1 MCVCVCACVLAY
13 ACACVWETILNKWTV
28 IVQGCITLGDAVVL
42 IIPLLQF
49 KKANSS
55 WRIKS
60 KHPKLIS
67 AFAYKIFMF
76 QQKANLYLT
85 FPPGLLCFWFHKTV
99 FGKFF
104 SLGELKELML
114 FKYLTHFLCFLSS
127 NDWLCR
133 PAAQAPWDHEPQ
145 ADPLVTHYKEGC
157 GVTGQTVRCSLSH
170 LPFCRNNETALAPFS
185 HISTASKVR
194 CQIRVDLQF

>member
-1 MCVCVCACVLAY
+1 M
-13 ACACVWETILNKWTV
+13 
-28 IVQGCITLGDAVVL
+28 TLGNAVVL
-42 IIPLLQF
+42 TIPLLQF
-49 KKANSS
+49 EKANSS

-85 FPPGLLCFWFHKTV
+85 FPPGLLRFCFHKTV

-104 SLGELKELML
+104 YLGKRKELML
-114 FKYLTHFLCFLSS
+114 SKYLTHFPCFLSL

-133 PAAQAPWDHEPQ
+133 AAAQAPGDQEPQ
-145 ADPLVTHYKEGC
+145 ADLLVTHYKEGC
-157 GVTGQTVRCSLSH
+157 GVTGKTVRYSLSH
-170 LPFCRNNETALAPFS
+170 LPLCRNNETALAPLS
-185 HISTASKVR
+185 NISTASKVS
-194 CQIRVDLQF
+194 CQIRADL